1 MDTQSQLQPAQS
13 LRGTEPEATVDRP
26 GDWRGTFLQ
35 SFHAIAI
42 VTILIFISIQL
53 PITIAGS
60 QSLPSSQE
68 TGISSLSS
76 ELLGPEEVGQ
86 TRKGVGG
93 AFTGCLENLHEHRD

>member
-1 MDTQSQLQPAQS
+1 MVDTQSQLQPAQS

-68 TGISSLSS
+68 TGTSSLSPVS
-76 ELLGPEEVGQ
+76 FLDQKKLVRHQKKLVRLG
-86 TRKGVGG
+86 K
-93 AFTGCLENLHEHRD
+93 A